1 MAAATTNQI
10 HMFIRQIILIL
21 SCSILFATAATSQS
35 SKIKLSGQVLDTNSK
50 EKIPYVTVIAH
61 TPEMVFVEGTATN
74 NDGQYVLELPKGRYV
89 LKFSFIGY
97 KNTEKTIDLIA
108 NQQLELLL
116 ASDLTTLETV
126 VVREERTSVE
136 QKIDRKVINVG
147 KDLQA
152 GGGDAVEVLNQL
164 SEVQTGIDGG
174 IELRGSGNINV
185 LVNGKPSPLEPQDLL
200 QQIDASEIQQ
210 IELITT
216 PSAKNR
222 ADGLTGIINIIT
234 KKKKEQ
240 GFSGTVS
247 GSVSTNQ
254 QYRSG
259 LALSN
264 GLGKV
269 NLSLNLNFS
278 DRERD
283 ARNSRSRV
291 SDALNYTQTGDNLF
305 AGQVKSIK
313 AGVDWFLDEKNEF
326 SFSGGYTD
334 NSHDIINTTRIEED
348 VLNYQFLSNNRHE
361 HLSAEYNAN
370 YRRIFTNK
378 NHYLEADI
386 HFTDNRNDL
395 SADYQAGNEFRDD
408 FLEYDSK
415 VSNYSL
421 DYVQPFSNGLV
432 IESGLLYTI
441 KDVSND
447 QVINDYDDTNL
458 QNRFIFDEKNL
469 GLYTLMKKEWGNLK
483 GQFGLRY
490 EGFWSESQF
499 ENTENQINRAFHNL
513 FPSTHFT
520 YAFTEKN
527 SVNFGYNRRIS
538 RPNLW
543 QINPFSNASDRFYN
557 RQGNPSLNPEYSHN
571 FEINFLNSFENWSF
585 SPGVFYRN
593 KTNIILPFYLTN
605 NTDNTILRTYTND
618 GNSHA
623 YGTEIAI
630 SIFPLSFL
638 KTNINGNFYW
648 EKINTTVDND
658 LGFLQLENNN
668 WTIKNL
674 FKINKKLSVDITWI
688 YRGASTRRYSKSL
701 ETQKFDTAI
710 RWKILKGKG
719 NISLRVT
726 DIFDTY
732 QSESILFG
740 AGFEENS
747 LRKRESRIGYISFSY
762 QFAKGGMTKKRNRKK
777 RRFDA
782 GATE

>member
-1 MAAATTNQI
+1 MT
-10 HMFIRQIILIL
+10 IRRTVITLYY
-21 SCSILFATAATSQS
+21 CLFFVIGLTAQNTKVQ
-35 SKIKLSGQVLDTNSK
+35 LSGQIVDADSK
-50 EKIPYVTVIAH
+50 EVLPYVTIIAN
-61 TPEMVFVEGTATN
+61 TPEKIFVEGTATN
-74 NDGQYVLELPKGRYV
+74 DKGEYLLELPKGKYV
-89 LKFSFIGY
+89 LQFSFIGY
-97 KNTEKTIDLIA
+97 QNTEQEIELTGDQK
-108 NQQLELLL
+108 LELVLG
-116 ASDLTTLETV
+116 SDLTTLETV
-126 VVREERTSVE
+126 VVSEERTSVE
-136 QKIDRKVINVG
+136 QRIDRKVINVG
-147 KDLQA
+147 KDLQS

-216 PSAKNR
+216 PSAKHQ

-247 GSVSTNQ
+247 GSISSNQ

-269 NLSLNLNFS
+269 NLSLNLNFA
-278 DRERD
+278 DRQTD
-283 ARNSRSRV
+283 SRNSRSRI
-291 SDALNYTQTGDNLF
+291 SEALNYTQVGDNLF
-305 AGQVKSIK
+305 DGQVKSIK
-313 AGVDWFLDEKNEF
+313 AGMDWFVDEKNEF

-334 NSHDIINTTRIEED
+334 NSHDIINTTQITED
-348 VLNYQFLSNNRHE
+348 ATAYQFLSNNRHE

-378 NHYLEADI
+378 NHFLEAEV

-395 SADYQAGNEFRDD
+395 SANYQAGGDFRDD

-415 VSNYSL
+415 VSNFSL
-421 DYVQPFSNGLV
+421 DYVQPFSNGMV
-432 IESGLLYTI
+432 MENGLLYTI

-447 QVINDYDDTNL
+447 QQVNDYDDTNL
-458 QNRFIFDEKNL
+458 QNRFVFEENSI
-469 GLYTLMKKEWGNLK
+469 GLYTLIKKEWEDLK

-499 ENTENQINRAFHNL
+499 ENTELGIKRNFHNL
-513 FPSTHFT
+513 FPSAHFT
-520 YAFTEKN
+520 YGFTEEN

-538 RPNLW
+538 RPSLR

-557 RQGNPSLNPEYSHN
+557 RQGNPSINPEYSHN
-571 FEINFLNSFENWSF
+571 LEVNFLNNFKKWSF
-585 SPGVFYRN
+585 SPGLFYRY
-593 KTNIILPFYLTN
+593 KTSIILPFYLTN
-605 NTDNTILRTYTND
+605 ETDNTILRTYTND

-623 YGTEIAI
+623 YGTEIAV
-630 SIFPLSFL
+630 SIFPLRFL

-648 EKINTTVDND
+648 EKINTTVDNN
-658 LGFLQLENNN
+658 LGFLQLNNSN

-674 FKINKKLSVDITWI
+674 FKINKKLSFDITWI
-688 YRGASTRRYSKSL
+688 YRGGSTRRYSESIQ
-701 ETQKFDTAI
+701 TQKFDTAL

-719 NISLRVT
+719 NLNFRVT

-732 QSESILFG
+732 QSESVLFG

-762 QFAKGGMTKKRNRKK
+762 QFAKGVSIKKRNRKK
-777 RRFDA
+777 RRFEG

>member
-1 MAAATTNQI
+1 MIIQRTVITLCYCLFLATNLLAQNAK
-10 HMFIRQIILIL
+10 FQ
-21 SCSILFATAATSQS
+21 
-35 SKIKLSGQVLDTNSK
+35 LSGQVVDETTK
-50 EKIPYVTVIAH
+50 EVLPYVTIIAN
-61 TPEMVFVEGTATN
+61 TPEMVFMAGTAT
-74 NDGQYVLELPKGRYV
+74 DDKGQYSLELPKGKYV
-89 LKFSFIGY
+89 LQFSFIGY
-97 KNTEKTIDLIA
+97 ENTEKAIEIVG

-126 VVREERTSVE
+126 VVSEERTSIE

-147 KDLQA
+147 KDLQS
-152 GGGDAVEVLNQL
+152 GGGDAVEVLNQIA
-164 SEVQTGIDGG
+164 EVQTGIDGG

-216 PSAKNR
+216 PSAKYR
-222 ADGLTGIINIIT
+222 ANGLTGIINIIT

-240 GFSGTVS
+240 GFSGSLS
-247 GSVSTNQ
+247 GSASTNQ

-269 NLSLNLNFS
+269 NLSLNLNFA
-278 DRERD
+278 DRETD
-283 ARNSRSRV
+283 SRNRRSRI
-291 SDALNYTQTGDNLF
+291 SDALNYTQIGDNLF
-305 AGQVKSIK
+305 DGQVKSIK
-313 AGVDWFLDEKNEF
+313 GGIDWFLDDKNEF
-326 SFSGGYTD
+326 SFSGAYTD
-334 NSHDIINTTRIEED
+334 NSHDIINTTQITED
-348 VLNYQFLSNNRHE
+348 AIAYQFSSNNRHE

-378 NHYLEADI
+378 NHYLEAEV

-395 SADYQAGNEFRDD
+395 SANYQAGNDFRDD

-415 VSNYSL
+415 VSNFSL
-421 DYVQPFSNGLV
+421 DYVQPFSNGMV
-432 IESGLLYTI
+432 MESGLLYTI

-447 QVINDYDDTNL
+447 QNINDYDGVNR
-458 QNRFIFDEKNL
+458 QNRFIFDENSI
-469 GLYTLMKKEWGNLK
+469 GVYTMVKKEWDNLK

-499 ENTENQINRAFHNL
+499 ENTELSISRNFHNL
-513 FPSTHFT
+513 FPSAHFT
-520 YAFTEKN
+520 YGFTEKN
-527 SVNFGYNRRIS
+527 NLNFGYNRRIS
-538 RPNLW
+538 RPSLW
-543 QINPFSNASDRFYN
+543 QVNPFANASDRFYN
-557 RQGNPSLNPEYSHN
+557 RQGNPNLNPEYSNN
-571 FEINFLNSFENWSF
+571 FEINFLNSFKKWSF
-585 SPGVFYRN
+585 NPGLFYRY
-593 KTNIILPFYLTN
+593 KTSIILPFYLTN
-605 NTDNTILRTYTND
+605 ADNTILRSYAND

-623 YGTEIAI
+623 YGTEIAV

-638 KTNINGNFYW
+638 KTNINGSFYW
-648 EKINTTVDND
+648 EKINTTIDNN
-658 LGFLQLENNN
+658 LGFLSLNNSN

-674 FKINKKLSVDITWI
+674 FKINKKLTFDITWI
-688 YRGASTRRYSKSL
+688 YRGASTRRYSEAI
-701 ETQKFDTAI
+701 ETQKFDMAL

-719 NISLRVT
+719 NLNLRVT

-732 QSESILFG
+732 QFESFLFG
-740 AGFEENS
+740 DGFEENS

-762 QFAKGGMTKKRNRKK
+762 QFAKGVSIKKRNRKK
-777 RRFDA
+777 RRFDR

>member
-1 MAAATTNQI
+1 MT
-10 HMFIRQIILIL
+10 IRQTLLTL
-21 SCSILFATAATSQS
+21 SYCLLFAMTLVAQNT
-35 SKIKLSGQVLDTNSK
+35 KIQLSGQVLDATSK
-50 EKIPYVTVIAH
+50 EKIPYVTVIAN

-74 NDGQYVLELPKGRYV
+74 DDGQYLLDLPKGKYV
-89 LKFSFIGY
+89 LQFSFIGY
-97 KNTEKTIDLIA
+97 QNTEKEIELLA
-108 NQQLELLL
+108 NQKLEVLL
-116 ASDLTTLETV
+116 ASDLTTLETIV
-126 VVREERTSVE
+126 VSEERTSVE

-147 KDLQA
+147 KDLQS

-185 LVNGKPSPLEPQDLL
+185 LVNGKPSPLEPQDVL

-216 PSAKNR
+216 PSAKHR

-247 GSVSTNQ
+247 GSVSSNE

-269 NLSLNLNFS
+269 NLSFNLNFS

-283 ARNSRSRV
+283 ARNTRSRV
-291 SDALNYTQTGDNLF
+291 SEILNYTQSGDNLF
-305 AGQVKSIK
+305 DGGVKSIK
-313 AGVDWFLDEKNEF
+313 AGMDWFLDDKNEF

-334 NSHDIINTTRIEED
+334 NSHDIINTTQITED
-348 VLNYQFLSNNRHE
+348 AMTYQFLSNNRHE

-378 NHYLEADI
+378 KHYLETEI

-395 SADYQAGNEFRDD
+395 SADYQAGNDFRDD

-415 VSNYSL
+415 VTNFSL

-432 IESGLLYTI
+432 MENGLLYTI

-447 QVINDYDDTNL
+447 QIVNDYDNTNR
-458 QNRFIFDEKNL
+458 QNRFVFDENSI
-469 GLYTLMKKEWGNLK
+469 GIYALMKKEWGSLK

-499 ENTENQINRAFHNL
+499 ENTELQVNRTFHNL

-520 YAFTEKN
+520 YVFTEKN

-538 RPNLW
+538 RPSLW

-557 RQGNPSLNPEYSHN
+557 RQGNPNLNPEYSHN
-571 FEINFLNSFENWSF
+571 FEVNFLNSFKKWSF
-585 SPGVFYRN
+585 SPGLFYRY
-593 KTNIILPFYLTN
+593 KTSIILPFYLTN
-605 NTDNTILRTYTND
+605 DTDNTILRTYTND

-623 YGTEIAI
+623 YGTEIAV
-630 SIFPLSFL
+630 SIFPLKFL

-648 EKINTTVDND
+648 EKINTTVDNN
-658 LGFLQLENNN
+658 LGFLQLNNSN

-674 FKINKKLSVDITWI
+674 FKINKKLSFDITWI
-688 YRGASTRRYSKSL
+688 YRGASTRRYSEAV
-701 ETQKFDTAI
+701 ETHKFDAAL

-719 NISLRVT
+719 NLNFRVT

-740 AGFEENS
+740 AGFEEYS

-762 QFAKGGMTKKRNRKK
+762 QFAKGVITNKRSRKK
-777 RRFDA
+777 RRFDR